1 MVLRVLKRLLAGGER
16 VDYSKVGRND
26 PCPCGSG
33 AKFKNCCIEK
43 VEKKMRAERD
53 ANLFGSR
60 KG

>member
-1 MVLRVLKRLLAGGER
+1 
-16 VDYSKVGRND
+16 VGRND

-53 ANLFGSR
+53 ARLFGTR